1 MPASMLDL
9 MRVDFKVVSLVV
21 KDVGVMKSGFGLR
34 KVFFKVHVGFL
45 RWVGVIVSDENAVV
59 SDIVWIVR
67 MGWCVVFLEGGWRR
81 R

>member
-1 MPASMLDL
+1 

-21 KDVGVMKSGFGLR
+21 KDVPGVVRSGFGLR

-59 SDIVWIVR
+59 SDIVLWVLVR
-67 MGWCVVFLEGGWRR
+67 MGLC
-81 R
+81 